1 MSRWSSGGAVRLWL
15 EDHLLH
21 VPRQNISAHVPMR
34 LDVSSIGP
42 ANRMRHRI
50 RDEFTKRLQSQFP
63 HPQQSGRRHCRQDR
77 ACRRQACESASRCR
91 STLNNELIFLLGRVL
106 SIGFDVADPRSRSN
120 SRARAT
126 KSLFFLPPAPE
137 RDSFR
142 LARQARTDRHQVGK
156 NKRGKDSAST
166 LAFDAAITPN

>member
-1 MSRWSSGGAVRLWL
+1 MW
-15 EDHLLH
+15 
-21 VPRQNISAHVPMR
+21 
-34 LDVSSIGP
+34 
-42 ANRMRHRI
+42 
-50 RDEFTKRLQSQFP
+50 
-63 HPQQSGRRHCRQDR
+63 

-106 SIGFDVADPRSRSN
+106 SIGFDVADPAAVPIHALAQQN
-120 SRARAT
+120 PC
-126 KSLFFLPPAPE
+126 FFLPPAPE

-156 NKRGKDSAST
+156 NKRGKDSASI